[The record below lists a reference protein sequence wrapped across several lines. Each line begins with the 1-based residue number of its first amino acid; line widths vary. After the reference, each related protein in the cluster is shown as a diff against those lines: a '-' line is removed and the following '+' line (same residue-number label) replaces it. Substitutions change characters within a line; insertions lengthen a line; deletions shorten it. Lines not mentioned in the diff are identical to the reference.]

1 MQVSNF
7 LEISRDPNLHIQSS
21 LYQALFPLAY
31 TQEPGSEATCRISY
45 TEMTEK
51 LGTAILREAIMHTVH
66 ALAQAGIRPYHA
78 VKWTFPRS
86 EP

>member
-7 LEISRDPNLHIQSS
+7 LEISRDPSLHIQSVPGS
-21 LYQALFPLAY
+21 LSLGLH
-31 TQEPGSEATCRISY
+31 TREPGSEATCCISY

-66 ALAQAGIRPYHA
+66 ALAQAGIILYHA
-78 VKWTFPRS
+78 VKWAFPRS